1 MSSSKTQASTQKKM
15 TLEEL
20 FSKVKSGEAR
30 ELNLILKADV
40 QGSLE
45 PIINE
50 INNLGK
56 GEIAIN
62 ILYAETGNVSE
73 NDVLL
78 ASSSQAIVV
87 GFNVQA
93 DVAARRLAEKEGVSI
108 RLYDIIYRLTEDV
121 EKALK
126 GMLAP
131 EFTERPIGKA
141 VVLQVF
147 SLSKGSNIAGCRVT
161 EGEIRRNAKIRVT
174 RGKDIVYEGEIG
186 SLKHEKDDV
195 REIRQGFEC
204 GIGLKNFNDI
214 QTGDVID
221 CFVLEKT
228 EKG

>member
-1 MSSSKTQASTQKKM
+1 
-15 TLEEL
+15 LEEL
-20 FSKVKSGEAR
+20 FSKIKAGEAQ

-50 INNLGK
+50 INGLGK
-56 GEIAIN
+56 GEIKVN

-78 ASSSQAIVV
+78 ASSSQAIIV
-87 GFNVQA
+87 GFSVQA

-131 EFTERPIGKA
+131 EYTEKVIGKA
-141 VVLQVF
+141 TVLAVF
-147 SLSKGSNIAGCRVT
+147 SLSKGGKVAGCKVS
-161 EGEIRRNAKIRVT
+161 EGEVRRNAKLRLL
-174 RGKDIVYEGEIG
+174 RGKDTVYEGDVA
-186 SLKHEKDDV
+186 SLKHEKEDV
-195 REIRQGFEC
+195 REMRAGFEC
-204 GIGLKNFNDI
+204 GIGLKNFSDI
-214 QTGDVID
+214 QVGDLIE
-221 CFVLEKT
+221 CYVLEKA
-228 EKG
+228 EAE

>member
-1 MSSSKTQASTQKKM
+1 M
-15 TLEEL
+15 
-20 FSKVKSGEAR
+20 
-30 ELNLILKADV
+30 NLILKADV

-62 ILYAETGNVSE
+62 ILYAETGNISE

-78 ASSSQAIVV
+78 ASSSQAIVI
-87 GFNVQA
+87 GFSVQA

-108 RLYDIIYRLTEDV
+108 RLYDIIYRLIEDV

-161 EGEIRRNAKIRVT
+161 KVKSAVMGRYASRVARISSTKVKSVRSNMKRKMYAKCARALNVAS
-174 RGKDIVYEGEIG
+174 V
-186 SLKHEKDDV
+186 
-195 REIRQGFEC
+195 
-204 GIGLKNFNDI
+204 
-214 QTGDVID
+214 
-221 CFVLEKT
+221 
-228 EKG
+228 

>member
-1 MSSSKTQASTQKKM
+1 
-15 TLEEL
+15 L

-45 PIINE
+45 PIIGE

-56 GEIAIN
+56 GEISIN

-78 ASSSQAIVV
+78 ASSSQAIIV

-93 DVAARRLAEKEGVSI
+93 DIAARRLAEKEGVSI
-108 RLYDIIYRLTEDV
+108 RLYEIIYRLTEDV

-131 EFTERPIGKA
+131 EFTEKIIGKA
-141 VVLQVF
+141 MVLKVF
-147 SLSKGSNIAGCRVT
+147 DLSRGGKIAGCRVT
-161 EGEIRRNAKIRVT
+161 EGEVRRNAKIRVT
-174 RGKDIVYEGEIG
+174 RGKDIVYEGEVG
-186 SLKHEKDDV
+186 SLKHEKEDA

-204 GIGLKNFNDI
+204 GIGLRNFNDI
-214 QTGDVID
+214 QIGDTIE

-228 EKG
+228 DKD